1 MASLQASFDMT
12 GEARIRR
19 LAESVCVINEP

>member
-1 MASLQASFDMT
+1 MAPLQALLDMT

-19 LAESVCVINEP
+19 LAESVYVINEP